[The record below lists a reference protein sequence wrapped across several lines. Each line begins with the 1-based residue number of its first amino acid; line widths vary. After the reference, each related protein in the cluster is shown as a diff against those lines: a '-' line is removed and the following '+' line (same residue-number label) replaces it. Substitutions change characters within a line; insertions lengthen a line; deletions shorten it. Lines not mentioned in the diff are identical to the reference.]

1 MVCCCRFDDCNIRQ
15 SQRLLFFCFW
25 LKKIKVTGYPRND
38 IIIDNS
44 LYLKYMTFEKK
55 IINSLKTNKNIL
67 YVPTFRDGDRYD
79 RETPIDWDKLNKM
92 MKENDCT
99 FLIKLHGT
107 IIL

>member
-1 MVCCCRFDDCNIRQ
+1 MAQ
-15 SQRLLFFCFW
+15 
-25 LKKIKVTGYPRND
+25 KIEVTGYPRND

-44 LYLKYMTFEKK
+44 LYLKYMTFEK
-55 IINSLKTNKNIL
+55 IIDSLKTNKSIL

-99 FLIKLHGT
+99 FN
-107 IIL
+107 